1 MIHPELLSRLCLR
14 AIYCEIGR
22 TSPFSS
28 ARWLELPDSR
38 LFISFGCSRPSWRNP
53 APVSLSAADQES
65 QASADSDRFIDH
77 RRLHGRRFLE
87 PGQLQ
92 RAFFAPCWYVAV
104 GIPTAVPADITTGT
118 AAAHELDPRLPFAHG
133 WNFGERAIFEKTA
146 RGRG

>member
-1 MIHPELLSRLCLR
+1 MR

-38 LFISFGCSRPSWRNP
+38 VFISFGCSRPSLAKPRTSI
-53 APVSLSAADQES
+53 ARGRRSRS

-92 RAFFAPCWYVAV
+92 RAFFAPCWYLAV
-104 GIPTAVPADITTGT
+104 GIPTTVPADITTGT

-133 WNFGERAIFEKTA
+133 WNIGERAIFEKTA